1 MSTVEPKSALRV
13 GQIAVVG
20 KPNVGKSTLLNRLV
34 GEKVSITSRK
44 AQTTRLP
51 LRGILT
57 TETAQFVFVDT
68 PGFQTKHGGEM
79 NKRLNGSVRRT
90 LGEVDVVLWVWDST
104 RLSVADRAVLEL
116 IPAKARVIAVPN
128 KVDLLLDKSS
138 LGAQVSELSAL
149 REFAAFVPVAASKGT
164 QTDALLAEIEKLLPA
179 GEPMYAADD
188 LTDKPERYLAAE
200 IIREKIFRLTGDEL
214 PYRAAVMIDKYEQE
228 GNLRR
233 IFAAILV
240 DKESQ
245 RPILIGK
252 GGELL
257 KRIGTEARMDMQKLF
272 NGPVYLELFVKVKSG
287 WAENAMVLRDLGIT

>member
-1 MSTVEPKSALRV
+1 MIDKADFRC

-57 TETAQFVFVDT
+57 TEAAQFVFVDT

-90 LGEVDVVLWVWDST
+90 LTEVDVVLWLWDAT
-104 RLSVADRAVLEL
+104 HLSAADRAVLAL
-116 IPAKARVIAVPN
+116 IPDTVPVIAVPN
-128 KVDLLLDKSS
+128 KVDLIKDR
-138 LGAQVSELSAL
+138 SELIAAVTEL
-149 REFAAFVPVAASKGT
+149 TAARMFASVVPVAASKGT
-164 QTDALLAEIEKLLPA
+164 QTSELLAEIEKLLPVA
-179 GEPMYAADD
+179 EPMYDADD
-188 LTDKPERYLAAE
+188 LTDKPERYMAAE

-214 PYRAAVMIDKYEQE
+214 PYRAAVMIDKFEQE

-240 DKESQ
+240 DKDSQ
-245 RPILIGK
+245 KPIIIGA

-287 WAENAMVLRDLGIT
+287 WAENAMLLRDLGIT

>member
-1 MSTVEPKSALRV
+1 MSTPIAAPTAALRV

-57 TETAQFVFVDT
+57 TDTAQFVFVDT

-90 LGEVDVVLWVWDST
+90 LGEVDVVLWVWDAT

-138 LGAQVSELSAL
+138 LGAQVTELSAL
-149 REFAAFVPVAASKGT
+149 REFAALCPSRRPKAHKRMHCSLKLKSCFRSASRC
-164 QTDALLAEIEKLLPA
+164 
-179 GEPMYAADD
+179 M
-188 LTDKPERYLAAE
+188 
-200 IIREKIFRLTGDEL
+200 RLMTS
-214 PYRAAVMIDKYEQE
+214 PTSR
-228 GNLRR
+228 
-233 IFAAILV
+233 
-240 DKESQ
+240 
-245 RPILIGK
+245 
-252 GGELL
+252 
-257 KRIGTEARMDMQKLF
+257 
-272 NGPVYLELFVKVKSG
+272 
-287 WAENAMVLRDLGIT
+287 NAT